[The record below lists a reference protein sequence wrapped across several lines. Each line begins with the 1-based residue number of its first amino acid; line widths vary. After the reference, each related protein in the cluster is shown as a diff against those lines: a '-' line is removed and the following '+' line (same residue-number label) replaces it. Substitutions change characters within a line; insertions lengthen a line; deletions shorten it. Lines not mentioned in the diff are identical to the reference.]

1 MSNFCHFLSR
11 PSLHYIALK
20 WEAFFHMCCTF
31 YCLLRSIA
39 ILRFTNLKFYWCIYS
54 SFQSQ
59 INVGMAILFLKHILL
74 QTSSEDVKFL
84 PLLACASVSLPSSNK
99 HCTASAMEIEHIFIT
114 QVHKYNPN
122 TTQVCCTRWFSSR
135 DSTAIFYLFIHLF
148 NCRINNYSSYIIL
161 LT

>member
-1 MSNFCHFLSR
+1 MGGIFPHVLHILLPSEKHSNT
-11 PSLHYIALK
+11 PLH
-20 WEAFFHMCCTF
+20 
-31 YCLLRSIA
+31 S
-39 ILRFTNLKFYWCIYS
+39 NLKFYWCIYS

-74 QTSSEDVKFL
+74 LTSSEDVKFL
-84 PLLACASVSLPSSNK
+84 PLLACASVSLPSGNK

-135 DSTAIFYLFIHLF
+135 DSAGILYLFIHLF
-148 NCRINNYSSYIIL
+148 NCRINNNSSYIIL